1 MIFSFL
7 KNWKFIL
14 DVIIVLVIVVA
25 LFIWNPFGIFGGKAK
40 LLDTANMVTEIRQIG
55 QLVTAEYYGEVI
67 SSLEEARMEYIE
79 DENVQER
86 AKAVY
91 SDMIAAMDN
100 LRKFEEKSTDEREQ
114 FVLNYTD
121 MDRRQR
127 RRIVRQDVDRNNI
140 REKMDYLGYLEDLE
154 SDPMFL
160 EVLEYWYRYST
171 EKLDKKN
178 FDFDPKTKDQAL
190 MAFYE
195 AKLAKG
201 ALLPGNF
208 MGFYYDTKKKEF
220 TKKELR
226 RKIAM
231 VGRGWVKAGFDFTD
245 LDPSALVYYPDQQ
258 EIHIMGLAPTVL
270 NADIN
275 PWFIPEK
282 GVPGFEILDVN
293 GKIDFEDAK
302 KVKEYCIRK
311 LRDYANKANILQNA
325 EGQGEET
332 LKNLFTL
339 LIGKEIKKVVFHH
352 DPFVQQVH
360 EIEKDS
366 IVSLGELT
374 LFDSIYQ
381 RKIRQLD
388 SLRNL
393 PIQDSRTK
401 NSLTLLASQLKFGIT
416 RLKKLTVYDLGEPF
430 NYFSYKIVQIAEDG
444 TIDPE
449 ELNMLQRE
457 WRREAPYTLNHE
469 QTGIW
474 LDNEWEM
481 HLWFENFAAYSQQ
494 FNSAIRS
501 LSRRNLASG
510 DVLQAKYA
518 WAQVEGNP
526 RIFDTLT
533 VINIHRFNADSVLV
547 NYVADSASNA
557 GKDLLAVFYPFQF
570 DRVMLDSAVE
580 SKDVR
585 RIPKA
590 EFNKD
595 SLDYFYIVP
604 DSGSYVYGFPSKF
617 ERLIYPDLTASYK
630 QSGGQKLVPDQ
641 TDGGVIG
648 SKLGYTIIFD
658 YAQKD
663 SLRSVTISTQSSE
676 LFRYL
681 TQIGEQNHQYQ
692 NRNLFKKFTGYINGK
707 LEERTNPPDWYSRL
721 RKKL

>member
-14 DVIIVLVIVVA
+14 DVIIVLVLIVA

-40 LLDTANMVTEIRQIG
+40 LLDTANMVTEIRSIG

-67 SSLEEARMEYIE
+67 SSLEEARMEFIE

-86 AKAVY
+86 AKAVF
-91 SDMIAAMDN
+91 SDLVAAMDN
-100 LRKFEEKSTDEREQ
+100 LRKFEEKSTAEREQ

-154 SDPMFL
+154 TEPMFL
-160 EVLEYWYRYST
+160 EVLEYWYRSTT
-171 EKLDKKN
+171 EKLDKRN
-178 FDFDPKTKDQAL
+178 FDFDPKTQDQAL
-190 MAFYE
+190 MAIYE
-195 AKLAKG
+195 ANLAKG
-201 ALLPGNF
+201 SALQGNF
-208 MGFYYDTKKKEF
+208 MAFYYDTKKKEF

-293 GKIDFEDAK
+293 GRIDFEDAK
-302 KVKEYCIRK
+302 KVKEYCVRK
-311 LRDYANKANILQNA
+311 LKDFANRANILQNA
-325 EGQGEET
+325 EKQGEET

-339 LIGKEIKKVVFHH
+339 LIGQEIKKVVFHH

-366 IVSLGELT
+366 IVSLGELS

-381 RKIRQLD
+381 QKIRHLD

-401 NSLTLLASQLKFGIT
+401 NSITLLASQLKFGIN

-430 NYFSYKIVQIAEDG
+430 NYFSYQILNIAGDG
-444 TIDPE
+444 TIDPS
-449 ELNMLQRE
+449 ELTLLQDV
-457 WRREAPYTLNHE
+457 WRREAPLTVNHDQSGNWKE
-469 QTGIW
+469 K
-474 LDNEWEM
+474 EWEM
-481 HLWFENFAAYSQQ
+481 HLWFEDFASYSQQ

-501 LSRRNLASG
+501 LSKRNLASG
-510 DVLQAKYA
+510 DIHQSKYSLS
-518 WAQVEGNP
+518 QVSNDP

-533 VINIHRFNADSVLV
+533 VINIHQFSVDSVLV
-547 NYVADSASNA
+547 NYVLDSGSNA
-557 GKDLLAVFYPFQF
+557 GELLTTVFYPFQF
-570 DRVMLDSAVE
+570 DRKLLDSAVA
-580 SKDVR
+580 SKDLR
-585 RIPKA
+585 RVQKS
-590 EFNKD
+590 EFKKD

-604 DSGSYVYGFPSKF
+604 DTGAYAYGFPARF
-617 ERLIYPDLTASYK
+617 ERLIYPTLAASYK
-630 QSGGQKLVPDQ
+630 QSGGLKIQPQ
-641 TDGGVIG
+641 Q
-648 SKLGYTIIFD
+648 SRSNAGYTIIFD
-658 YAQKD
+658 DGKKD
-663 SLRSVTISTQSSE
+663 SLETVTISVQSSE
-676 LFRYL
+676 LYRYL
-681 TQIGEQNHQYQ
+681 TQIGEQNQQYQ
-692 NRNLFKKFTGYINGK
+692 NRNLFRKFTGYINGK

-721 RKKL
+721 KKKL